1 MTNSDVDELRWT
13 NISVAVTDKNTKQPK
28 LLLRSVSGDLK
39 AGQIMALMGPSG
51 SGKTTLLNVL
61 AGRQATAKC
70 KTEGDILVD
79 RAAILRKT
87 FQKLS
92 SFVEQEHSL
101 IGSLTV
107 AETLDFAARL
117 ALPSTITSRDR
128 KDRVLT
134 LLDSFGL
141 SGQRDAFIGSP
152 IQKGIS
158 GGQKR
163 RVSVASQLI
172 TAPKIL
178 FLDEPTS
185 DLDSLA
191 SFEVVQFL
199 KTYARKHNLIVI
211 ASIHQPSTSTF
222 ELFDKVLLLSQG
234 KVCYAASVPGINPYF
249 ENLGLP
255 IPVMKNPAE
264 HLLEITNIDFWK
276 DKQAGARLLAR
287 IQQAWIDPSVSTTPE
302 PSSAI
307 QAHSGSFESDHRG
320 PGVAEVLRIPV
331 TLLHRLLLKSYRDIV
346 TYWIRLVMYLGLAI
360 IMGTVWLRLKGTQD
374 GIQPFINAIFF
385 GSAFMSFM
393 AVAYVPAF
401 LEDYGTF
408 AKERANGLYGPT
420 AFTIANFLI
429 GLPFYISNQL
439 IIALTFSLITYWLI
453 DFRSGGTAFI
463 TYVMWLFLG
472 LVAAESLV
480 TLVSLLS
487 PNFIVALALVAFAN
501 GLWMCVNGF
510 LVPTKSLNVFWGYV
524 FHYIDYQAYV
534 FRGMLVNEFSR
545 RNYTCASSLTSQ
557 SGCSCSYTSELADH
571 CLIDGKAV
579 LSYYDYSSGQLGE
592 TVGHMLAIIAVY
604 RLLGWVVLY
613 LRE

>member
-1 MTNSDVDELRWT
+1 MSQSPPPITTDEPGSNDRNLCDLEKSFSHDYMTNSDVDELRWT
-13 NISVAVTDKNTKQPK
+13 NISVAVTDRNTKQPK
-28 LLLRSVSGDLK
+28 LLLSSVSGHLK

-51 SGKTTLLNVL
+51 SGKTTLLNML

-70 KTEGDILVD
+70 KAEGDVLVD
-79 RAAILRKT
+79 RSAVSKKT

-92 SFVEQEHSL
+92 SFVEQEDSL

-117 ALPSTITSRDR
+117 ALPSTITVQDR

-141 SGQRDAFIGSP
+141 SGQRDSSIGSP

-163 RVSVASQLI
+163 RVSVAGQLI

-185 DLDSLA
+185 GLDSLA

-199 KTYARKHNLIVI
+199 KIYARRHNLIVI

-234 KVCYAASVPGINPYF
+234 KVCYAASVQGINSYF

-276 DKQAGARLLAR
+276 DKQAGAQLLAR
-287 IQQAWIDPSVSTTPE
+287 IQQAWIDLSDSTTSE
-302 PSSAI
+302 PSLTI
-307 QAHSGSFESDHRG
+307 QRQSDSFDCDHGG
-320 PGVAEVLRIPV
+320 PGAAEALRIPL
-331 TLLHRLLLKSYRDIV
+331 TLLHRLFLKSYRDIV

-360 IMGTVWLRLKGTQD
+360 MMGTVWLRLKGTQD
-374 GIQPFINAIFF
+374 DIQPFINAIFF

-429 GLPFYISNQL
+429 GLPFL
-439 IIALTFSLITYWLI
+439 FIIALTFSLITYWLI
-453 DFRSGGTAFI
+453 DFRVGGTAFI
-463 TYVMWLFLG
+463 TYVMWLFLD

-480 TLVSLLS
+480 TLVSLLF

-510 LVPTKSLNVFWGYV
+510 LVPTKSLNVFWKYV

-534 FRGMLVNEFSR
+534 
-545 RNYTCASSLTSQ
+545 
-557 SGCSCSYTSELADH
+557 ELADQ

-579 LSYYDYSSGQLGE
+579 LSYYDYSSGRLGE
-592 TVGHMLAIIAVY
+592 TVGYMIAIIAVY

-613 LRE
+613 LRK